1 MSGPSTVTTWVHA
14 QGGLIEQSCTTITDC
29 LPNLFCLLFSSGPQ
43 LSSGLP
49 GKNRYVF
56 TSLARKCCCWRE
68 FQTLPAHSNRA
79 HMLTSRI
86 SRHARISGDCPVCLY
101 PLQGRNITKRPCEH
115 MLCTPCYLDGVS
127 MGFRD
132 ATFNPDACEQCRN
145 TPVTKTRAGSTLITT
160 FTSSKQLI
168 MVSTA
173 KAPAKSRGP
182 RRVPEGPRAGFAGS
196 AGTGGHGKSKRP
208 AEGKLKKKVKKAKT
222 TKGGYTLA
230 NRGDLRSQGIKIPVG
245 GENTCLPDAFWPLAD
260 HLRPELKLKL
270 NEVRDAIMPGDGTDP
285 CLHTAMVYA
294 ATLGMDLAA
303 RSDINSPRLLWSQ
316 DSGCYLAQLNV
327 QTDDSADSHFVAY
340 LALCEELFFELLCG
354 GGLFIFW
361 HFLESTGSATL
372 IISANHLGS
381 SGIHLESLQ

>member
-1 MSGPSTVTTWVHA
+1 
-14 QGGLIEQSCTTITDC
+14 
-29 LPNLFCLLFSSGPQ
+29 
-43 LSSGLP
+43 
-49 GKNRYVF
+49 
-56 TSLARKCCCWRE
+56 
-68 FQTLPAHSNRA
+68 
-79 HMLTSRI
+79 
-86 SRHARISGDCPVCLY
+86 
-101 PLQGRNITKRPCEH
+101 
-115 MLCTPCYLDGVS
+115 MLCTPCYLDGVA
-127 MGFRD
+127 MGFKD
-132 ATFNPDACEQCRN
+132 SSFNADACEQCRK
-145 TPVTKTRAGSTLITT
+145 TPCTMTRHGSTLMEH
-160 FTSSKQLI
+160 FTSSKEL
-168 MVSTA
+168 MVATA
-173 KAPAKSRGP
+173 TQKAPAKSRGP
-182 RRVPEGPRAGFAGS
+182 RRVPEGPRAGSAGS

-327 QTDDSADSHFVAY
+327 QTDDSTDSHFVAY
-340 LALCEELFFELLCG
+340 LAAGGVLLDNYPGRKVPKMKTSDRTRKQAPKVFKQLFPSAQQTTLGAVFELRYTPVWSMATPPTLEDM
-354 GGLFIFW
+354 
-361 HFLESTGSATL
+361 FLELYHDRVITKEECSEFVS
-372 IISANHLGS
+372 
-381 SGIHLESLQ
+381 